1 MNQKLQNQMTESQ
14 RIQQEIENAWRM
26 RMSEVLPQTE
36 FPDENLS
43 VEYVDLLKKALRF
56 NSIMRLKCSLEAY
69 QNMCVKTRPFT
80 MEEIALCNEVL
91 MAANPNELEQTLEE
105 NYNMLKTVVDDCIT
119 KYKVIFDSISVK
131 LRREVEAKIKAGIK
145 IVPSLGAV
153 GLKEKK
159 Q

>member
-1 MNQKLQNQMTESQ
+1 MNQQLQGKMTESQ

-26 RMSEVLPQTE
+26 RMGEVLPKTE

-43 VEYVDLLKKALRF
+43 EEYVALLQKALQY

-69 QNMCVKTRPFT
+69 ENMCIKKRPFT

-91 MAANPNELEQTLEE
+91 MAATPKELDQSLEE

-153 GLKEKK
+153 GLKDKK
-159 Q
+159 D